1 MLGLLDGLA
10 PSLEF
15 LESLRPYGATA
26 GNNGASKIGRAM
38 GSTEEG
44 AVGRMRQVG
53 KVPVAFRVQ
62 GTKVA
67 VL

>member
-1 MLGLLDGLA
+1 MG
-10 PSLEF
+10 P
-15 LESLRPYGATA
+15 
-26 GNNGASKIGRAM
+26 SKIGRAM

-44 AVGRMRQVG
+44 AVGEDEAGG
-53 KVPVAFRVQ
+53 KAPVAFRVQ